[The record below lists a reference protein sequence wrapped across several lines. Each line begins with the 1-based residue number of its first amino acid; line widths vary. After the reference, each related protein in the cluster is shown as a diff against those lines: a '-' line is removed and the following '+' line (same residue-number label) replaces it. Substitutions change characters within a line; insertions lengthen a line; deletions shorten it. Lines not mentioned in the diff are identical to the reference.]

1 MRKLHLAATAWF
13 LIVLCLCLAPVSQ
26 AQPSRAQTAEE
37 NAAKYMES
45 VRHQPGLLLAFLQ
58 QMPKGGDLHVHLGGA
73 IYAESF
79 IDWASENALCVD
91 RSTSKLIHAA
101 CDSCEPYKNKPSV
114 RCAYQDHILYDQLVD
129 AWSMRNWHRDQ
140 ESGHDHFFGTFEKF
154 GPAMEK
160 HVGDALAEVAAR
172 AAADHLQYVEVMHT
186 ADGAQAAILGAK
198 IGWDVEPGN
207 DFGKLREKLLA
218 GGLPEVTASVR
229 TALDSDEARKKEVLH
244 CGTAQAA
251 PGCEVTIHYLYQV
264 LRGLPREQVFA
275 QILLGFEL
283 VKADP
288 RFVGFNLV
296 MPEDYYVPMHDF
308 DLHMRMIEALRKF
321 YPGTHVSLHAGE
333 LAMGL
338 VPPEGLRYHIRES
351 MERAGAE
358 RIGHGVDIMSE
369 SDPKGLLR
377 EMAAKNVLVEI
388 CLTSNDVILG
398 VSGDEHPLPVYTKY
412 GVPVALATDDE
423 GVSRSDMTHEYL
435 RAVETY
441 GLSYGE
447 LKRMARASLEH
458 SFIPGQSLREDKRIE
473 GKVAPCEVSVRGS
486 GTPTNAGCRAVLEH
500 SERARVQWQLE
511 RAFAEF
517 EKTF

>member
-1 MRKLHLAATAWF
+1 MAWF
-13 LIVLCLCLAPVSQ
+13 LIALCFCLAQ
-26 AQPSRAQTAEE
+26 IAGAQSSRAQTAEE

-101 CDSCEPYKNKPSV
+101 CDSCEPYNNKPSV
-114 RCAYQDHILYDQLVD
+114 RCAYQDHILYDQLID
-129 AWSMRNWHRDQ
+129 AWSMRNWHREE
-140 ESGHDHFFGTFEKF
+140 ESGHDHFFATFEKF

-160 HVGDALAEVAAR
+160 HVGDALAEVASR

-186 ADGAQAAILGAK
+186 ADGAQAAILGTK
-198 IGWDVEPGN
+198 IGWDVGSTIPSAN
-207 DFGKLREKLLA
+207 DFGKLRDKLLA
-218 GGLPEVTASVR
+218 GGLPEIVASVR
-229 TALDSDEARKKEVLH
+229 SGLDSDEARKKEVLH

-283 VKADP
+283 TKADS

-308 DLHMRMIEALRKF
+308 DLHMRMIEGLRRF
-321 YPGTHVSLHAGE
+321 YPATHVSLHAGE

-338 VPPEGLRYHIRES
+338 VPPEGLRFHIRES
-351 MERAGAE
+351 IERGGAE
-358 RIGHGVDIMSE
+358 RIGHGVDLMSE
-369 SDPKGLLR
+369 NDPIGLLE
-377 EMAAKNVLVEI
+377 EMVAKNVLVEI

-398 VSGDEHPLPVYTKY
+398 VGGERHPLPVYLKY
-412 GVPVALATDDE
+412 GVMVALATDDE
-423 GVSRSDMTHEYL
+423 GVSRSDMTQEYL

-441 GLSYGE
+441 GLSYAD

-458 SFIPGQSLREDKRIE
+458 SFIPGQSLREEERIE
-473 GKVAPCEVSVRGS
+473 GKVAPCEVSLRGP
-486 GTPTNAGCRAVLEH
+486 GTANAACKAVLEH
-500 SERARVQWQLE
+500 SERARVQWRLE
-511 RAFAEF
+511 KAFAEF